1 MITVNNFFAHW
12 VTEISV
18 TKYRSNKELPPTFSP
33 WEVYQYSDSMLN
45 YLPSDALKTISK
57 TMLYDKTPVYFANVA
72 YDRRNYN
79 AANVNVTVLN
89 AANAAGKKQQRRKIQ
104 ILTK

>member
-1 MITVNNFFAHW
+1 MITVNNFFTHW

-18 TKYRSNKELPPTFSP
+18 TKCRSNKELSPTFSP

-45 YLPSDALKTISK
+45 YLPSDALKTILK

-79 AANVNVTVLN
+79 ATNVNVTILN
-89 AANAAGKKQQRRKIQ
+89 AANAAAKRQQTRKI
-104 ILTK
+104 